1 MDGILNVY
9 KEPGYTSFDV
19 VARLRGIL
27 KQKKIGHTGTLDP
40 AARGVLP
47 VCVGKATKL
56 CDMLTDGTKTYEA
69 VLLLGTVT
77 DTLDMEGQAIR
88 TCPVFCSPEEVKSCL
103 ESFLGE
109 QEQIPP
115 MYSALKVNGKKLY
128 ELARQGVTVERKP
141 RKVVFYELEIL
152 SMELPRVKIKVKC
165 SKGTYIRS
173 LCGDIGERLGCG
185 GCMESLERTASGG
198 FTAETA
204 RRLSEIEELAGSGR
218 IGEALIPMDA
228 VFESLPAVS
237 APQWLDK
244 TVRNGGK
251 VSAESIKDLVV
262 HKGGPGDVRLY
273 DSEKNFIG
281 IYGYSGKDG
290 IFYPKKILYRG

>member
-19 VARLRGIL
+19 VAKMRGIL

-40 AARGVLP
+40 AAEGVLP
-47 VCVGKATKL
+47 VCVGTATKL
-56 CDMLTDGTKTYEA
+56 CEMLTDGTKTYEA

-77 DTLDMEGQAIR
+77 DTFDMEGQVEK
-88 TCPVFCSPEEVKSCL
+88 TCPVFCTPEEVSVCIN
-103 ESFLGE
+103 SFLGE

-141 RKVVFYELEIL
+141 RKVCFYELEIQD
-152 SMELPRVKIKVKC
+152 MYLPRVRIKIRC

-173 LCGDIGERLGCG
+173 LCSDIGERLGCG
-185 GCMESLERTASGG
+185 GCMESLKRTASGG

-204 RRLSEIEELAGSGR
+204 HRLSEIEELVRSGR
-218 IGEALIPMDA
+218 IGEILIPMDK
-228 VFESLPAVS
+228 VFENIPGVA
-237 APQWLDK
+237 APRYLDK
-244 TVRNGGK
+244 IVRNGGK
-251 VSAESIKDLVV
+251 ISADQIDDLVLR
-262 HKGGPGDVRLY
+262 KGGPGDIRLY

-281 IYGYSGKDG
+281 IYGYSPDNET
-290 IFYPKKILYRG
+290 FYPKKILYRG